1 MYKIDCKIT
10 IDNKTLSLLDSVE
23 IKTDIDSLMDTAVIK
38 LPSTVFNKY
47 LKDVESIVRG
57 QKVEIWLGYDG
68 ELNQE
73 FSGYIRSVERDFS
86 GLVINLEN
94 ELYLFS
100 LAPMKNKV
108 YEKPTV
114 KTLLEVVLN
123 AVEIPLKLD
132 CQFDFSFDKFTVNN
146 ATALDVLKAIQS
158 ECKCSMYV
166 KDGVFY
172 VVSPFLTTDTTK
184 NVKYDTSKNIMA
196 DGYSLKYKDKADRKF
211 KAIAK
216 GKSKGK
222 GDQKEELKAEKGE
235 SGGDTETFEYK
246 GIATQ
251 KMLDT
256 IVEQMYERRSFSG
269 YDGSFQAWFLPIISK
284 GDSAEICDQDDPDR
298 NGRYFVKA
306 VETSCNNGGITR
318 KITVG
323 KRLN

>member
-47 LKDVESIVRG
+47 LKDVESISRG

-68 ELNQE
+68 KLNKE

-86 GLVINLEN
+86 GLVINAEN

-100 LAPMKNKV
+100 LAPMENKV
-108 YEKPTV
+108 YEKPSV
-114 KTLLEVVLN
+114 KTLLEAVLK
-123 AVEIPLKLD
+123 AVKTPLKLD
-132 CQFDFSFDKFTVNN
+132 CQFDFSFDKFTVSN

-172 VVSPFLTTDTTK
+172 VVSPFLVVDSAK
-184 NVKYDTSKNIMA
+184 VVKYDTSKNIMA
-196 DGYSLKYKDKADRKF
+196 DGYSLKYKDEADRKC
-211 KAIAK
+211 KVIAK
-216 GKSKGK
+216 GKDK
-222 GDQKEELKAEKGE
+222 KGE
-235 SGGDTETFEYK
+235 EIQSDTFGEKGGDTITFDYK
-246 GIATQ
+246 GITT
-251 KMLDT
+251 KEMLNT
-256 IVEQMYERRSFSG
+256 IAQNMYTAKCYSG

-284 GDSAEICDQDDPDR
+284 GDSAEIYDQDDPER

-323 KRLN
+323 KRL